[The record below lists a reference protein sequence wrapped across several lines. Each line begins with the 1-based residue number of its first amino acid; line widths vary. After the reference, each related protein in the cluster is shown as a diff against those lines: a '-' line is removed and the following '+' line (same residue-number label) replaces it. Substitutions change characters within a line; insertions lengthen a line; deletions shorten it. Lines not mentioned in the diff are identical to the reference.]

1 MSVFHDHW
9 NRRVKTKQHQIY
21 CTVCQ
26 SRIHNLSTTL
36 KKCLTSQN
44 TQIKVSIYICTIDQ
58 IFFLFQIKQ
67 VHTFSCQILALM
79 ILIFLMTQIFFLSE
93 NLKTFFTESNSTETP
108 LKDAD
113 QQVSVDSKCH
123 NINSFNKV
131 TIKRKNSTLA
141 TFHLN
146 ITSLSKHVDDL
157 HNLAL
162 LNHSFDIIGI
172 SKHKIS
178 NNSNNINFNL
188 PGYTLC
194 YNECASPYRGTGFFL
209 SLTI

>member
-1 MSVFHDHW
+1 
-9 NRRVKTKQHQIY
+9 
-21 CTVCQ
+21 
-26 SRIHNLSTTL
+26 
-36 KKCLTSQN
+36 
-44 TQIKVSIYICTIDQ
+44 
-58 IFFLFQIKQ
+58 
-67 VHTFSCQILALM
+67 
-79 ILIFLMTQIFFLSE
+79 MTQIFFLSE

-113 QQVSVDSKCH
+113 QQVSVNSKCH

-194 YNECASPYRGTGFFL
+194 YNECASPYRGTGFFFISNNL
-209 SLTI
+209 NFKLRSDLLANEPESLESSFIEITSPTKESFFVVAYITIQV